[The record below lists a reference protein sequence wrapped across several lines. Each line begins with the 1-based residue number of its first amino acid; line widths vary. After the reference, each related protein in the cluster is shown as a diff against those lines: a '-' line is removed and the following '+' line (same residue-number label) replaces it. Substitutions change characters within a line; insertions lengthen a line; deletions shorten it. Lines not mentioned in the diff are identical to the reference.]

1 MTQNSG
7 IIFTTQ
13 VVASGVTS
21 TAIAN
26 SINAEPL
33 FTALITFGV
42 SIVTIVGTELI
53 KFLVAYLQKKTNDL
67 NNNKK
72 KEGKK

>member
-67 NNNKK
+67 NSKK